1 MSEEEVKK
9 NKKINWKRLNGTTN
23 FYPTYV
29 EGNKDIVTPTSAT
42 YRTEFQSVIPR
53 YELSMTETR
62 DKGTGPTFLETSYQN
77 PKNPHSKK
85 NKSSLTNKKSNLK
98 KSKAK
103 PNKKKK
109 IRTDFWQ

>member
-1 MSEEEVKK
+1 MSDEIKKSKK
-9 NKKINWKRLNGTTN
+9 NNWRRLKGTTN

-29 EGNKDIVTPTSAT
+29 EGNKDSVTPTSSS

-62 DKGTGPTFLETSYQN
+62 DKGTGPMFLETEYQT
-77 PKNPHSKK
+77 PKKTHAKK
-85 NKSSLTNKKSNLK
+85 KSSLKNKKLSLK
-98 KSKAK
+98 KTT
-103 PNKKKK
+103 PNNKKK

>member
-1 MSEEEVKK
+1 MSKEVKK
-9 NKKINWKRLNGTTN
+9 SKKNNWRRLKGTTN

-29 EGNKDIVTPTSAT
+29 EGNNDIVTPTSAS

-62 DKGTGPTFLETSYQN
+62 NKGTGPTFLETSYQT
-77 PKNPHSKK
+77 PKNPLSKK
-85 NKSSLTNKKSNLK
+85 NKSSCTNKKSRLK
-98 KSKAK
+98 TSKAK

>member
-1 MSEEEVKK
+1 MNEKGKKSKK
-9 NKKINWKRLNGTTN
+9 NNWSRLKGTTN

-29 EGNKDIVTPTSAT
+29 EANNDIVTPTSAP

-62 DKGTGPTFLETSYQN
+62 DKGTGPTFLETSYQTT
-77 PKNPHSKK
+77 KNPHTKKSK
-85 NKSSLTNKKSNLK
+85 STFTNKKSSRT

-109 IRTDFWQ
+109 IRTDLWQ